1 MAQQILNNGES
12 GLVIRGKIND
22 NFTEVYTIAANPYPQ
37 VTDFASLPS
46 AAANTGAIYIV
57 QTTTGIIGFR
67 KLAGL
72 YRSDGANWNYLG
84 LYGRNAVEI
93 VNVPAGNI
101 AATDV
106 QAAID
111 ELDTEKLGVSATAAS
126 ATQLATG
133 RTIAITGD
141 LTYTSPSFNG
151 TGNVTAAGTIAND
164 AVTFAKMQ
172 NSTAA
177 SILLGRGA
185 GAGAG
190 DFQEITLGTNL
201 SMSGTT
207 LNASGGGGG
216 GPADGDYGDITVS
229 GAGTVWTIDNTVVT
243 FAKVQNIATSRI
255 LGRTTAGSGSVEEL
269 TAASAKTLLAITASD
284 VSGLATVATSG
295 SAADLTGN
303 LAVARLNSGTGA
315 SATTF
320 WRGDGTWATPAGGG
334 GGSPGGSTTEVQYNN
349 AGAFDGAANVT
360 IDASENLVLNDYWE
374 VIAGASPPSSPAAG
388 RIRHF
393 LKNVGGRLMPA
404 FKGPL
409 GLDATLQPHMGLNRV
424 ASWQA
429 AGNSTT
435 ITATG
440 AAALTAIGTAT
451 AANVA
456 NTNVHTVMRRLE
468 YLVTVAATTAVA
480 GYRYTGALW
489 NRGGLSGY
497 QGFHYVCQWGPAT
510 GVTTATNRGFNGLR
524 NLTAAPTDVE
534 PSSLVNLIGMGW
546 DAADT
551 NIQMMHNDASGTAT
565 KIDLGAS
572 FPVPS
577 ADRTKAYELV
587 MFASPADTSQVQYRV
602 TDLGTLAVASGS
614 ITTDLPTTATF
625 LAPQG
630 WMSVGGTSSVIGIA
644 LGQLYIETDV

>member
-334 GGSPGGSTTEVQYNN
+334 GGSGDVTGPASSTDNAIARYDSTTGKIIQNSAATVDDDGVIRSATNSGAN
-349 AGAFDGAANVT
+349 AVSVPLVNYLYQNADYTLSSVTTEQKLFNQTTNGALSLPTGFYRFACWFYLTTMSATSGNAAFDP
-360 IDASENLVLNDYWE
+360 I
-374 VIAGASPPSSPAAG
+374 
-388 RIRHF
+388 
-393 LKNVGGRLMPA
+393 GGGTA
-404 FKGPL
+404 VCSDFAYDSY
-409 GLDATLQPHMGLNRV
+409 GLDNNTQPNAVLAISGIGSVTQQSSVNVVLAGTGTGMRVRLQGVFRIDTAGTIIPSITLV
-424 ASWQA
+424 
-429 AGNSTT
+429 T
-435 ITATG
+435 
-440 AAALTAIGTAT
+440 AAAAVCKAGSNFIIEKIGE
-451 AANVA
+451 VGE
-456 NTNVHTVMRRLE
+456 NT
-468 YLVTVAATTAVA
+468 
-480 GYRYTGALW
+480 
-489 NRGGLSGY
+489 
-497 QGFHYVCQWGPAT
+497 
-510 GVTTATNRGFNGLR
+510 
-524 NLTAAPTDVE
+524 
-534 PSSLVNLIGMGW
+534 
-546 DAADT
+546 
-551 NIQMMHNDASGTAT
+551 
-565 KIDLGAS
+565 
-572 FPVPS
+572 
-577 ADRTKAYELV
+577 
-587 MFASPADTSQVQYRV
+587 
-602 TDLGTLAVASGS
+602 
-614 ITTDLPTTATF
+614 
-625 LAPQG
+625 
-630 WMSVGGTSSVIGIA
+630 VGDWS
-644 LGQLYIETDV
+644 

>member
-101 AATDV
+101 VATDV
-106 QAAID
+106 QAAIN

-216 GPADGDYGDITVS
+216 GVSDGDYGDITVS
-229 GAGTVWTIDNTVVT
+229 GTGTVWTIDNTVVT

-334 GGSPGGSTTEVQYNN
+334 GGSGDVTGPASSTDNAIARYDSTTGKIIQNSAATVDDDGVIRSATNSGAN
-349 AGAFDGAANVT
+349 AVSVPLVNYLYQNADYTLTSTTTEQKLFDQTTNGALSLPTGFYRFACWFYLTTMSATSGNAAFDP
-360 IDASENLVLNDYWE
+360 I
-374 VIAGASPPSSPAAG
+374 
-388 RIRHF
+388 
-393 LKNVGGRLMPA
+393 GGGTA
-404 FKGPL
+404 VCSDFAYDSY
-409 GLDATLQPHMGLNRV
+409 GLDNNTQPNAVLAISGVGSVTQQSSVNVVLAGTGTGMRVRLQGVFRIDTAGTIIPSITLV
-424 ASWQA
+424 
-429 AGNSTT
+429 T
-435 ITATG
+435 
-440 AAALTAIGTAT
+440 AAAAVCKAGSNFIIEKIGE
-451 AANVA
+451 VGE
-456 NTNVHTVMRRLE
+456 NT
-468 YLVTVAATTAVA
+468 
-480 GYRYTGALW
+480 
-489 NRGGLSGY
+489 
-497 QGFHYVCQWGPAT
+497 
-510 GVTTATNRGFNGLR
+510 
-524 NLTAAPTDVE
+524 
-534 PSSLVNLIGMGW
+534 
-546 DAADT
+546 
-551 NIQMMHNDASGTAT
+551 
-565 KIDLGAS
+565 
-572 FPVPS
+572 
-577 ADRTKAYELV
+577 
-587 MFASPADTSQVQYRV
+587 
-602 TDLGTLAVASGS
+602 
-614 ITTDLPTTATF
+614 
-625 LAPQG
+625 
-630 WMSVGGTSSVIGIA
+630 VGNWS
-644 LGQLYIETDV
+644 

>member
-106 QAAID
+106 QAAIN
-111 ELDTEKLGVSATAAS
+111 ELDTEKLDVSATAAS

-207 LNASGGGGG
+207 LNA
-216 GPADGDYGDITVS
+216 
-229 GAGTVWTIDNTVVT
+229 
-243 FAKVQNIATSRI
+243 
-255 LGRTTAGSGSVEEL
+255 
-269 TAASAKTLLAITASD
+269 
-284 VSGLATVATSG
+284 
-295 SAADLTGN
+295 TG
-303 LAVARLNSGTGA
+303 
-315 SATTF
+315 
-320 WRGDGTWATPAGGG
+320 GGG

-360 IDASENLVLNDYWE
+360 ISASENLVLNDYHE
-374 VIAGASPPSSPAAG
+374 VIAGASPPSPPASG

-393 LKNVGGRLMPA
+393 IKNVGGRLMPA
-404 FKGPL
+404 FKGPS
-409 GLDATLQPHMGLNRV
+409 GLDSTLQPHIGLNRV
-424 ASWQA
+424 ASWMA

-468 YLVTVAATTAVA
+468 YLVTVAAATAIA

-489 NRGGLSGY
+489 NRGGLTGY
-497 QGFHYVCQWGPAT
+497 QGFHYVCRWGPAT
-510 GVTTATNRGFNGLR
+510 GVTTATNRGFTGFR
-524 NLTAAPTDVE
+524 NVTAAPTDVE
-534 PSSLVNLIGMGW
+534 PSTLVDIIGMGW
-546 DAADT
+546 DSADT
-551 NIQMMHNDASGTAT
+551 NIQIMHNDNAGAAT
-565 KIDLGAS
+565 KVDLGAS

-587 MFASPADTSQVQYRV
+587 LFASAADTSQVQYRV

-614 ITTDLPTTATF
+614 ITTNLPSLTTF
-625 LAPQG
+625 LNPQG

-644 LGQLYIETDV
+644 LGQLYIETDI

>member
-106 QAAID
+106 QAAIN
-111 ELDTEKLGVSATAAS
+111 ELDAEKLGVSATAAS

-201 SMSGTT
+201 SMLGTT

-216 GPADGDYGDITVS
+216 GVSDGDYGDITVS
-229 GAGTVWTIDNTVVT
+229 GTGTVWTIDNTVVT

-334 GGSPGGSTTEVQYNN
+334 GGSGDVTGPASSTDNAIARYDSTTGKIIQNSAATVDDDGVIRSSTNSGAN
-349 AGAFDGAANVT
+349 AVSVPLVNYLYQNADYTLTSVTTEQKLFNQTTNGALSLPTGFYRFACWFYLTTMSATSGNAAFDPIGGGTAVCSDFAYDSYGLDNNTQPNAVLAISGVGSVTQQSGVNVVLAGTGTGMRVRLQGVFRIDTAGTIIPSITLVTASAAVCKAGSNF
-360 IDASENLVLNDYWE
+360 IIEKIGEASENT
-374 VIAGASPPSSPAAG
+374 
-388 RIRHF
+388 
-393 LKNVGGRLMPA
+393 VG
-404 FKGPL
+404 
-409 GLDATLQPHMGLNRV
+409 NW
-424 ASWQA
+424 S
-429 AGNSTT
+429 
-435 ITATG
+435 
-440 AAALTAIGTAT
+440 
-451 AANVA
+451 
-456 NTNVHTVMRRLE
+456 
-468 YLVTVAATTAVA
+468 
-480 GYRYTGALW
+480 
-489 NRGGLSGY
+489 
-497 QGFHYVCQWGPAT
+497 
-510 GVTTATNRGFNGLR
+510 
-524 NLTAAPTDVE
+524 
-534 PSSLVNLIGMGW
+534 
-546 DAADT
+546 
-551 NIQMMHNDASGTAT
+551 
-565 KIDLGAS
+565 
-572 FPVPS
+572 
-577 ADRTKAYELV
+577 
-587 MFASPADTSQVQYRV
+587 
-602 TDLGTLAVASGS
+602 
-614 ITTDLPTTATF
+614 
-625 LAPQG
+625 
-630 WMSVGGTSSVIGIA
+630 
-644 LGQLYIETDV
+644 

>member
-93 VNVPAGNI
+93 VNVPSGNI

-106 QAAID
+106 QAAIN

-216 GPADGDYGDITVS
+216 GVSDGDYGDITVS
-229 GAGTVWTIDNTVVT
+229 GTGTVWTIDNTVVT

-334 GGSPGGSTTEVQYNN
+334 GGSGDVTGPASSTDNAIARYDSTTGKIIQNSAATVDDDGVIRSATNSGAN
-349 AGAFDGAANVT
+349 AVSVPLVNYLYQNADYTLSSVTTEQKLFNQTTNGALSLPTGFYRFACWFYLTTMSATSGNAAFDPIGGGTAVCSDFAYDSYGLDNNTQPNAVLAISGVGSVTQQSAVNVVVAGTGTGMRVRLQGVFRIDTAGTIIPSITLVTASAAVCKAGSNF
-360 IDASENLVLNDYWE
+360 IIEKIGEASENT
-374 VIAGASPPSSPAAG
+374 
-388 RIRHF
+388 
-393 LKNVGGRLMPA
+393 VG
-404 FKGPL
+404 
-409 GLDATLQPHMGLNRV
+409 NW
-424 ASWQA
+424 S
-429 AGNSTT
+429 
-435 ITATG
+435 
-440 AAALTAIGTAT
+440 
-451 AANVA
+451 
-456 NTNVHTVMRRLE
+456 
-468 YLVTVAATTAVA
+468 
-480 GYRYTGALW
+480 
-489 NRGGLSGY
+489 
-497 QGFHYVCQWGPAT
+497 
-510 GVTTATNRGFNGLR
+510 
-524 NLTAAPTDVE
+524 
-534 PSSLVNLIGMGW
+534 
-546 DAADT
+546 
-551 NIQMMHNDASGTAT
+551 
-565 KIDLGAS
+565 
-572 FPVPS
+572 
-577 ADRTKAYELV
+577 
-587 MFASPADTSQVQYRV
+587 
-602 TDLGTLAVASGS
+602 
-614 ITTDLPTTATF
+614 
-625 LAPQG
+625 
-630 WMSVGGTSSVIGIA
+630 
-644 LGQLYIETDV
+644 

>member
-216 GPADGDYGDITVS
+216 G
-229 GAGTVWTIDNTVVT
+229 
-243 FAKVQNIATSRI
+243 
-255 LGRTTAGSGSVEEL
+255 
-269 TAASAKTLLAITASD
+269 
-284 VSGLATVATSG
+284 
-295 SAADLTGN
+295 
-303 LAVARLNSGTGA
+303 
-315 SATTF
+315 
-320 WRGDGTWATPAGGG
+320 
-334 GGSPGGSTTEVQYNN
+334 GSPGGSTTEVQYNN

-388 RIRHF
+388 RMRHF
-393 LKNVGGRLMPA
+393 LKNVGGRPMPA

-440 AAALTAIGTAT
+440 AAALSAIGTAT

-480 GYRYTGALW
+480 GYRYTGPLW

-602 TDLGTLAVASGS
+602 TDLGTLEVASGS

-644 LGQLYIETDV
+644 LGQLYIETDI

>member
-106 QAAID
+106 QAAIN
-111 ELDTEKLGVSATAAS
+111 ELDAEKLGVSATAAS

-216 GPADGDYGDITVS
+216 GVSDGDYGDITVS

-334 GGSPGGSTTEVQYNN
+334 GGSGDVTGPASSTDNAIARYDSTTGKIIQNSAATVDDDGVIRSSTNSGANAVSVPLVNYLYQNADYTLTSVTTEQKLFDQTTNGELTLPTGFYRFKCFFYLTTMSATSGNASFDPVGAGTAVCSDFAYDSYGLDNN
-349 AGAFDGAANVT
+349 AQPNAVLAISGVGSVTQQSSVNVVLAGTGTGMRVSIQGVFRIDTSGTLIPSISLVTAAAAVCKAGSHF
-360 IDASENLVLNDYWE
+360 IIEKIGEASENT
-374 VIAGASPPSSPAAG
+374 
-388 RIRHF
+388 
-393 LKNVGGRLMPA
+393 VG
-404 FKGPL
+404 
-409 GLDATLQPHMGLNRV
+409 NW
-424 ASWQA
+424 S
-429 AGNSTT
+429 
-435 ITATG
+435 
-440 AAALTAIGTAT
+440 
-451 AANVA
+451 
-456 NTNVHTVMRRLE
+456 
-468 YLVTVAATTAVA
+468 
-480 GYRYTGALW
+480 
-489 NRGGLSGY
+489 
-497 QGFHYVCQWGPAT
+497 
-510 GVTTATNRGFNGLR
+510 
-524 NLTAAPTDVE
+524 
-534 PSSLVNLIGMGW
+534 
-546 DAADT
+546 
-551 NIQMMHNDASGTAT
+551 
-565 KIDLGAS
+565 
-572 FPVPS
+572 
-577 ADRTKAYELV
+577 
-587 MFASPADTSQVQYRV
+587 
-602 TDLGTLAVASGS
+602 
-614 ITTDLPTTATF
+614 
-625 LAPQG
+625 
-630 WMSVGGTSSVIGIA
+630 
-644 LGQLYIETDV
+644 

>member
-101 AATDV
+101 TATDV

-216 GPADGDYGDITVS
+216 GVSDGDYGDITVS
-229 GAGTVWTIDNTVVT
+229 GTGTVWTIDNTVVT

-334 GGSPGGSTTEVQYNN
+334 GGSGDVTGPASSTDNAIARYDSTTGKIIQNSSATVDDDGVIRSATDSGANAVSVPLVNYLYQNADYTLTSVTTEQKLFNQTTNGALTLPTGFYRFKCFFYLTTMSATSGNASFDPVGAGTAVCSDFAYDSYGLDNN
-349 AGAFDGAANVT
+349 TQPNAVLAISGVGSVTQQSGANIVLAGTGTGMRVSIQGVFRIDTSGTLIPSISLVTAAAAVCKAGSHF
-360 IDASENLVLNDYWE
+360 IIEKIGEASEDT
-374 VIAGASPPSSPAAG
+374 
-388 RIRHF
+388 
-393 LKNVGGRLMPA
+393 VG
-404 FKGPL
+404 
-409 GLDATLQPHMGLNRV
+409 NW
-424 ASWQA
+424 S
-429 AGNSTT
+429 
-435 ITATG
+435 
-440 AAALTAIGTAT
+440 
-451 AANVA
+451 
-456 NTNVHTVMRRLE
+456 
-468 YLVTVAATTAVA
+468 
-480 GYRYTGALW
+480 
-489 NRGGLSGY
+489 
-497 QGFHYVCQWGPAT
+497 
-510 GVTTATNRGFNGLR
+510 
-524 NLTAAPTDVE
+524 
-534 PSSLVNLIGMGW
+534 
-546 DAADT
+546 
-551 NIQMMHNDASGTAT
+551 
-565 KIDLGAS
+565 
-572 FPVPS
+572 
-577 ADRTKAYELV
+577 
-587 MFASPADTSQVQYRV
+587 
-602 TDLGTLAVASGS
+602 
-614 ITTDLPTTATF
+614 
-625 LAPQG
+625 
-630 WMSVGGTSSVIGIA
+630 
-644 LGQLYIETDV
+644 

>member
-12 GLVIRGKIND
+12 GLVIRTKIND
-22 NFTEVYTIAANPYPQ
+22 NFTEVYGIAANPYPQ
-37 VTDFASLPS
+37 VADFASLPS

-101 AATDV
+101 SATDV
-106 QAAID
+106 QGAID
-111 ELDTEKLGVSATAAS
+111 ELDSEKLGVSATAAS

-141 LTYTSPSFNG
+141 LTYTSPAFNG

-172 NSTAA
+172 NSSAA

-185 GAGAG
+185 GAGGG

-207 LNASGGGGG
+207 LNAAGGGGG

-243 FAKVQNIATSRI
+243 FAKVQNIATSRF
-255 LGRTTAGSGSVEEL
+255 LGRTTAGSGPVEEL

-284 VSGLATVATSG
+284 VSGLATVATTG

-303 LAVARLNSGTGA
+303 LAVARLNGGTGA

-360 IDASENLVLNDYWE
+360 IDASENLVLNDHWE
-374 VIAGASPPSSPAAG
+374 VIAGASAPSTPAAG
-388 RIRHF
+388 RISHF

-404 FKGPL
+404 FKGPT
-409 GLDATLQPHMGLNRV
+409 GLDSTLQPHTGLNRV
-424 ASWQA
+424 AKWQA

-435 ITATG
+435 ITADG

-456 NTNVHTVMRRLE
+456 TTNIHTLMRRLE
-468 YLVTVAATTAVA
+468 YLVTTAATTAIA

-489 NRGGLSGY
+489 SRGGLAGY
-497 QGFHYVCQWGPAT
+497 GGFHYVCQWGPAT

-587 MFASPADTSQVQYRV
+587 LFASPADTSQVQYRV

-614 ITTDLPTTATF
+614 ITTDLPTTTTF

>member
-106 QAAID
+106 QAAIN
-111 ELDTEKLGVSATAAS
+111 ELDAEKLGVSATAAS

-177 SILLGRGA
+177 SILLGRGE

-334 GGSPGGSTTEVQYNN
+334 GGSGDVTGPASSTDNAIARYDSTTGKIIQNSAATVDDDGVIRSSTNSGAN
-349 AGAFDGAANVT
+349 AVSVPLVNYLYQNADYTLTSTTTEQKLFNQTTNGALSLPTGFYRFACWFYLTTMSATSGNAAFDPIGGGTAVCSDFAYDSYGLDNNTQPNAVLAISGVGSVTQQSGVNVVLAGTGTGMRVRLQGVFRIDTAGTIIPSITLVTASAAVCKAGSNF
-360 IDASENLVLNDYWE
+360 IIEKIGEASENT
-374 VIAGASPPSSPAAG
+374 
-388 RIRHF
+388 
-393 LKNVGGRLMPA
+393 VG
-404 FKGPL
+404 
-409 GLDATLQPHMGLNRV
+409 NW
-424 ASWQA
+424 S
-429 AGNSTT
+429 
-435 ITATG
+435 
-440 AAALTAIGTAT
+440 
-451 AANVA
+451 
-456 NTNVHTVMRRLE
+456 
-468 YLVTVAATTAVA
+468 
-480 GYRYTGALW
+480 
-489 NRGGLSGY
+489 
-497 QGFHYVCQWGPAT
+497 
-510 GVTTATNRGFNGLR
+510 
-524 NLTAAPTDVE
+524 
-534 PSSLVNLIGMGW
+534 
-546 DAADT
+546 
-551 NIQMMHNDASGTAT
+551 
-565 KIDLGAS
+565 
-572 FPVPS
+572 
-577 ADRTKAYELV
+577 
-587 MFASPADTSQVQYRV
+587 
-602 TDLGTLAVASGS
+602 
-614 ITTDLPTTATF
+614 
-625 LAPQG
+625 
-630 WMSVGGTSSVIGIA
+630 
-644 LGQLYIETDV
+644 